1 LVRIQIKYIGM
12 SRAKDFEKD
21 SKMEELYKHL
31 LILQER
37 QVSFE
42 QETTREIKRLKI
54 LVDNNQ
60 QEVQEFLEEFDET
73 IEGIHLRTDGLYRT
87 LKETKMSLLRFQD
100 TFSNNELP
108 QESESETNTFDLVA
122 NVEEVQ
128 QPEDETI
135 HVDDI
140 EY

>member
-1 LVRIQIKYIGM
+1 M
-12 SRAKDFEKD
+12 SREQDFEKD

-37 QVSFE
+37 QLSFE

-73 IEGIHLRTDGLYRT
+73 IEGIHHRTDGLYRT
-87 LKETKMSLLRFQD
+87 LKETKMSLLRLQD

-122 NVEEVQ
+122 TLEDVQ
-128 QPEDETI
+128 ESVDETI